1 MLAQR
6 ETGLYELLWMSF
18 LILSGVYIMV
28 NNEWSL
34 MSTILILGESLMR
47 LLVLKDTVSILDYI
61 LKLPLRSSTKITRT
75 TRHGKKRR
83 PRKEPWFGHR
93 Q

>member
-1 MLAQR
+1 MNGIFIWWIYVMLAQR

-34 MSTILILGESLMR
+34 MSTILILGESLM
-47 LLVLKDTVSILDYI
+47 
-61 LKLPLRSSTKITRT
+61 
-75 TRHGKKRR
+75 
-83 PRKEPWFGHR
+83 
-93 Q
+93 